1 VKNLAASVRERLLQL
16 ARKNGEDFNR
26 VLGRYTTERLLYRLS
41 RSSFR
46 SQFVLKGAV
55 LFTVWQ
61 DGKPLHRSTKDLD
74 LAGTHAG
81 EPAELAEK
89 FSVIVTQPVEDDGLR
104 FEPLVESQPIRLRE
118 GVESGVRLFLTARLG
133 QAKMRLQ
140 VDIGFGDEVYPTP
153 DEISFPTLLA
163 FPPPHL
169 QVYHRETV
177 VAEKLQAWL
186 ERAGQS
192 SRMKDLF
199 DLRFLAEN
207 FAFEGQLL
215 QESVQRTLARRRQS
229 LGELPPYVLSDD
241 LVDDPTQQTQ
251 WKAFL
256 SRSKL
261 PPQDLAET
269 VRLLAAFLLPL
280 LQAIQDGTMPRRR
293 WPPGGPWSF
302 DDPHHSESESEDQ

>member
-16 ARKNGEDFNR
+16 ARKNGEDFDR
-26 VLGRYTTERLLYRLS
+26 MLGRYTTERLLYRLS

-46 SQFVLKGAV
+46 SRFVIKGAV

-61 DGKPLHRSTKDLD
+61 DGKPLPRSTKDLD
-74 LAGTHAG
+74 LAGMQAG
-81 EPAELAEK
+81 DPAELAAQ
-89 FSVIVTQPVEDDGLR
+89 FSAIITHPVEDDGLR
-104 FEPLVESQPIRLRE
+104 FESLVESQPIRLRE
-118 GVESGVRLFLTARLG
+118 GVESGVRLLLTARLG
-133 QAKMRLQ
+133 QAKTRLQ

-163 FPPPHL
+163 FPPPHV

-215 QESVQRTLARRRQS
+215 QESLRRTLARRRQS

-241 LVDDPTQQTQ
+241 LVDDPTQQAQ

-280 LQAIQDGTMPRRR
+280 LQAIQDGAAARRR
-293 WPPGGPWSF
+293 WPPGGPWTF
-302 DDPHHSESESEDQ
+302 DDPDHSKNERQDR